1 MKNHLSRR
9 KLCESIIA
17 ATATTTL
24 CQAGQTSPD
33 NDKIYRENEISH
45 DISHDPEKMPASHDM
60 EKMPPAWIG
69 NERIVFFIYPGFTA
83 LDMVGPHYMLSQ
95 LMGSKSYVVAK
106 TLEDVTSDAGLK
118 FKPDVDFSGCPSE
131 PTIIFIPGGTA
142 GTLRAIKDPEILYF
156 LKSIGE
162 RSRYVTSVCTGSL
175 LLGAAGLLRG
185 YRATSHWLTRP
196 ILSKFGAVPVD
207 QRVVID
213 NNRITGAGV
222 TAGIDFGLTILSLL
236 RDDKYAQCCQLLGEY
251 DPEPPFN
258 AGSPNKAPGDVVELL
273 KPMFGN
279 FLKEV
284 NEVKPIDW
292 SDAVNKKQQTNKQ

>member
-1 MKNHLSRR
+1 MKNYLSRR
-9 KLCESIIA
+9 KLCESIFA

-24 CQAGQTSPD
+24 CQAGQSSPD
-33 NDKIYRENEISH
+33 NKNSNRANASSHNPSQDSGKI
-45 DISHDPEKMPASHDM
+45 PASHDM
-60 EKMPPAWIG
+60 EKMPAGWSG
-69 NERIVFFIYPGFTA
+69 DERIVFYIYPGFTA

-95 LMGSKSYVVAK
+95 LMGAKSYVVSK
-106 TLEDVTSDAGLK
+106 TLEEVTSDSGLK
-118 FKPDVDFSGCPSE
+118 FKPDMDFSDCPPN

-142 GTLRAIKDPEILYF
+142 GTLSAMKDPEILYF
-156 LKSIGE
+156 LKSTGE
-162 RSRYVTSVCTGSL
+162 RSQYVTSVCTGSL

-185 YRATSHWLTRP
+185 FRATSHWLTRP
-196 ILSKFGAVPVD
+196 ILTKFGAVPVD

-258 AGSPNKAPGDVVELL
+258 SGSPNKAPDEVVELL
-273 KPMFGN
+273 KPMFTN
-279 FLKEV
+279 FLKEL
-284 NEVKPIDW
+284 NDVKPIDW
-292 SDAVNKKQQTNKQ
+292 SAAMDKKQ